1 MAAPFHM
8 PEGKVNM
15 KTDMQP
21 LKEALEEMLGES
33 MYQAVMSNPR
43 DRERIAKAKVRPVML
58 KGELLFQETVYRGT
72 QVFHGNYGKEEMVLR
87 MLEYMEKDFRQCE
100 IEGTKGRATALVSK
114 KGRVTVKRK
123 SYAKTGETAGN
134 GEGTGSGAG
143 NRNGMG
149 VDFSHNRTKKY
160 LLEEGKPVPFLVDL
174 GVQTPEGKVVR
185 ARYDKFKQI
194 NRFLEFIE
202 DILPTL
208 PKGEKIR
215 IIDFGCGKSYLTFAI
230 YYYMRELKGLDVE
243 ITGLDLKAD
252 VIEKCSRLAE
262 VYGYDGLRFRQGD
275 IGTYSGE
282 TDRVDMVVTLHA
294 CDTATDYALAKA
306 VGWGAKV
313 ILSVPCC
320 QHEVNRQMRA
330 EVLEP
335 VFKYGLLKER
345 AAALVTDA
353 IRANLLEE
361 CGYDVQIL
369 EFIDMEHTPK
379 NLLIRGVRKDWKI
392 LRRGRE
398 EMPGEGIPETEYGES
413 VKKAPVDA
421 LAEFLHVDMTLQKLL
436 ENKRI

>member
-160 LLEEGKPVPFLVDL
+160 LLEEGKRVPSLWIWVYR
-174 GVQTPEGKVVR
+174 PRKGK
-185 ARYDKFKQI
+185 
-194 NRFLEFIE
+194 
-202 DILPTL
+202 
-208 PKGEKIR
+208 
-215 IIDFGCGKSYLTFAI
+215 
-230 YYYMRELKGLDVE
+230 
-243 ITGLDLKAD
+243 
-252 VIEKCSRLAE
+252 
-262 VYGYDGLRFRQGD
+262 
-275 IGTYSGE
+275 
-282 TDRVDMVVTLHA
+282 
-294 CDTATDYALAKA
+294 
-306 VGWGAKV
+306 W
-313 ILSVPCC
+313 
-320 QHEVNRQMRA
+320 
-330 EVLEP
+330 
-335 VFKYGLLKER
+335 
-345 AAALVTDA
+345 
-353 IRANLLEE
+353 
-361 CGYDVQIL
+361 
-369 EFIDMEHTPK
+369 
-379 NLLIRGVRKDWKI
+379 
-392 LRRGRE
+392 
-398 EMPGEGIPETEYGES
+398 
-413 VKKAPVDA
+413 
-421 LAEFLHVDMTLQKLL
+421 
-436 ENKRI
+436 

>member
-1 MAAPFHM
+1 M

-43 DRERIAKAKVRPVML
+43 DRERIAKAKV
-58 KGELLFQETVYRGT
+58 
-72 QVFHGNYGKEEMVLR
+72 
-87 MLEYMEKDFRQCE
+87 RQCE

-230 YYYMRELKGLDVE
+230 YYLQRGDGPGGHGGDASCL
-243 ITGLDLKAD
+243 
-252 VIEKCSRLAE
+252 R
-262 VYGYDGLRFRQGD
+262 YGDGLC
-275 IGTYSGE
+275 
-282 TDRVDMVVTLHA
+282 V
-294 CDTATDYALAKA
+294 
-306 VGWGAKV
+306 
-313 ILSVPCC
+313 
-320 QHEVNRQMRA
+320 
-330 EVLEP
+330 
-335 VFKYGLLKER
+335 
-345 AAALVTDA
+345 
-353 IRANLLEE
+353 
-361 CGYDVQIL
+361 
-369 EFIDMEHTPK
+369 
-379 NLLIRGVRKDWKI
+379 
-392 LRRGRE
+392 
-398 EMPGEGIPETEYGES
+398 GEGGGLGG
-413 VKKAPVDA
+413 KGHPVGTVLPA
-421 LAEFLHVDMTLQKLL
+421 
-436 ENKRI
+436 